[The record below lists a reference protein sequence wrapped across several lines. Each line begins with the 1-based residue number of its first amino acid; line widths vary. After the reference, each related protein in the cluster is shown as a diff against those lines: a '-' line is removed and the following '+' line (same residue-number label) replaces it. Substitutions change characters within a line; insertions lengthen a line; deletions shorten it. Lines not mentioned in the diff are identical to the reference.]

1 MTDASNH
8 EHPLS
13 TAFLPPVMD
22 AGHASIVIDR
32 ALDFRGRASDSVR
45 NRLNSAIRD
54 SVTIS
59 GFQDASVAPSQLLRD
74 PILGAIATGECTSLA
89 GAVLRAWV
97 ESQQGLQAVVVEHL
111 AARGVSTDGPDLQ
124 QGIFRSSWS
133 KYEWNLESELIA
145 NSDSNGRFD
154 ADDIALMLCYI
165 SGKAPT
171 PKAQIGSPFLQE
183 WFEELSE
190 LAPEAPEWD
199 YVYEFASSVT
209 GLAYAKLAERATV
222 QIQQID
228 RSIKEISEEFDQELS
243 YLEIDISAWSA
254 DDAEASGVTEMAL
267 ERLSELNS
275 ALSEYRPIRPQASS
289 RSEESQRAPEREK
302 WEERVLEIA
311 ASWDEMMD
319 VPEDL
324 WDDGVTQQSDD
335 ASDTDAVE
343 AVLAAI
349 QHRDT
354 ADPELRR
361 LRQAN
366 NSLSV
371 ENDRLKQDGDNL
383 RADKAQLGKQIRRLR
398 NELTQSHEMQE
409 YWRRAYVSESAGQAH
424 PEEEQPVQLTNV
436 NDAIELAAKS
446 FPDRLRIAL
455 NSKSNSDTPF
465 QKPDEAFEALG
476 WLATEYHRLR
486 SNPGDAPNFDKL
498 IKEACPGWSY
508 KSKQTEVTKDQFT
521 EWYTTT
527 LDGKSYE
534 LDAHIGKGTSYD
546 PQQTIRIAFD
556 WDDDLKQVIVGFV
569 GRHQRNRRS

>member
-1 MTDASNH
+1 MTDTGNH

-13 TAFLPPVMD
+13 MAFLPPVMD
-22 AGHASIVIDR
+22 AEHASIVIDR

-74 PILGAIATGECTSLA
+74 PILGAIATGECINLA

-97 ESQQGLQAVVVEHL
+97 ESQDGLRAVVTEHL
-111 AARGVSTDGPDLQ
+111 AARGVSADGPDLQ

-145 NSDSNGRFD
+145 NSDSNDRLD

-171 PKAQIGSPFLQE
+171 PKAQIGSPLLQE

-190 LAPEAPEWD
+190 LPPETSEWD
-199 YVYEFASSVT
+199 YVYDFASSVT

-275 ALSEYRPIRPQASS
+275 ALSEYRPIRPQAPS

-319 VPEDL
+319 VPEDQE
-324 WDDGVTQQSDD
+324 DDGSAQQPDNS
-335 ASDTDAVE
+335 SDTDAVE

-361 LRQAN
+361 LRQTN
-366 NSLSV
+366 NSLNS
-371 ENDRLKQDGDNL
+371 ENDQLKQDGDNL

-398 NELTQSHEMQE
+398 NELAQSHEMQE

-424 PEEEQPVQLTNV
+424 PEEEQPVQLANV

-556 WDDDLKQVIVGFV
+556 WDDELKQVIVGFV